1 MNKQQL
7 LKSFILNSEELKA
20 RINNRN
26 KITELNRNIKNN
38 APDDIKVTLATLWM
52 EAELKVGE
60 GGATDSTELQTKY
73 NELVKQNKLLEND
86 VIDLRNEIKTM
97 ESDMNDYKYRC
108 DIIVN
113 NTEKTNKV
121 LRQKLDN
128 VIQSWTDDGG
138 EQNDIFNIINRGLLH
153 ISDYEFSKVGDDY
166 VPYSDEDE
174 EVID

>member
-1 MNKQQL
+1 M
-7 LKSFILNSEELKA
+7 NSELVIASIKPYLKGWKA
-20 RINNRN
+20 RGNDTRFLNT
-26 KITELNRNIKNN
+26 KIRKGRATGSDDIATEL
-38 APDDIKVTLATLWM
+38 AYLLA
-52 EAELKVGE
+52 EASMNS

-97 ESDMNDYKYRC
+97 ESDMKDYKYRC

-138 EQNDIFNIINRGLLH
+138 EEHDIFNIINRGLLN
-153 ISDYEFSKVGDDY
+153 ISDYEFSKVDDPNY
-166 VPYSDEDE
+166 DYYSDE
-174 EVID
+174 VID

>member
-7 LKSFILNSEELKA
+7 LKSFVLNSEELRA
-20 RINNRN
+20 RISYN
-26 KITELNRNIKNN
+26 KLTELNRNIKNN
-38 APDDIKVTLATLWM
+38 APDDIKVALATLWM

-73 NELVKQNKLLEND
+73 NELVKQKKLLEND
-86 VIDLRNEIKTM
+86 IIDLRNEIKTM
-97 ESDMNDYKYRC
+97 ESDMKDYKYRC

-128 VIQSWTDDGG
+128 VIKSWTDDGG
-138 EQNDIFNIINRGLLH
+138 EENDIFNIINKDLSCVADMEFRKVDDPNY
-153 ISDYEFSKVGDDY
+153 DY
-166 VPYSDEDE
+166 YSDE
-174 EVID
+174 VID